1 MALFA
6 LSGGRIVPA
15 QAVELDGTSAT
26 EVLGALRERALDIVG
41 VPLFPIVWEQAD
53 RQPGESHLLTMDS
66 AGNTVIVSIR
76 AHFSAVSLFEA
87 LSLAGRYSSMSRRE
101 IVAMYPGGQA
111 AFDSAWQT
119 FRESSPATASAGA
132 RMVVVTLRADDDL
145 FPVITTLSEGVRV
158 LEARVYGSGT
168 QRYLSVDTCHKRAVN
183 STTDA
188 RTVAPR
194 PAAAPAVA
202 GRSRVPAHVHLD
214 RSRPLVRVEESATP
228 EQAGDDRRM
237 DSGPVETGDK
247 RRRRSRPR
255 ESHVSAPREATAPRS
270 LGNSPLGNSA
280 AALPEPGRAAPS
292 NGGPGRGREGRRA
305 AKLTP
310 VSPASAPSA
319 PQTSASS
326 APQASSSPA
335 AAPARP
341 AFDSSKI
348 PVIPA
353 WRLEN
358 EKERDTPNYIYA
370 MRQQQVTRV
379 RTEQLLWEKSAPKR
393 NSSAGRAE
401 ANSES
406 MAASASE
413 DAVKRAAE
421 REILSPA
428 GRLLAIASRNRT
440 PLSLSIEREGARPA
454 AAKLTAWGTLIVG
467 RASFTDP
474 SQAASEALGGI
485 EVDGWRAW
493 TASDGR
499 SLDDL

>member
-194 PAAAPAVA
+194 PAARLPNSMLPGRMPHIGQSRSSWHICSKSGSMPPHSAQT
-202 GRSRVPAHVHLD
+202 GRSASTCA
-214 RSRPLVRVEESATP
+214 RSV
-228 EQAGDDRRM
+228 
-237 DSGPVETGDK
+237 SG
-247 RRRRSRPR
+247 RRRQA
-255 ESHVSAPREATAPRS
+255 ESCSAC
-270 LGNSPLGNSA
+270 
-280 AALPEPGRAAPS
+280 
-292 NGGPGRGREGRRA
+292 
-305 AKLTP
+305 
-310 VSPASAPSA
+310 
-319 PQTSASS
+319 SS
-326 APQASSSPA
+326 
-335 AAPARP
+335 
-341 AFDSSKI
+341 
-348 PVIPA
+348 
-353 WRLEN
+353 
-358 EKERDTPNYIYA
+358 
-370 MRQQQVTRV
+370 
-379 RTEQLLWEKSAPKR
+379 
-393 NSSAGRAE
+393 G
-401 ANSES
+401 
-406 MAASASE
+406 
-413 DAVKRAAE
+413 
-421 REILSPA
+421 
-428 GRLLAIASRNRT
+428 
-440 PLSLSIEREGARPA
+440 
-454 AAKLTAWGTLIVG
+454 
-467 RASFTDP
+467 
-474 SQAASEALGGI
+474 
-485 EVDGWRAW
+485 
-493 TASDGR
+493 
-499 SLDDL
+499 

>member
-194 PAAAPAVA
+194 PAAAPA
-202 GRSRVPAHVHLD
+202 GPP
-214 RSRPLVRVEESATP
+214 RP
-228 EQAGDDRRM
+228 
-237 DSGPVETGDK
+237 
-247 RRRRSRPR
+247 
-255 ESHVSAPREATAPRS
+255 
-270 LGNSPLGNSA
+270 
-280 AALPEPGRAAPS
+280 
-292 NGGPGRGREGRRA
+292 GRRA
-305 AKLTP
+305 SQPDSRPPVPLVLCPYTLGQSLTP
-310 VSPASAPSA
+310 THLP
-319 PQTSASS
+319 
-326 APQASSSPA
+326 
-335 AAPARP
+335 
-341 AFDSSKI
+341 
-348 PVIPA
+348 
-353 WRLEN
+353 
-358 EKERDTPNYIYA
+358 
-370 MRQQQVTRV
+370 
-379 RTEQLLWEKSAPKR
+379 
-393 NSSAGRAE
+393 
-401 ANSES
+401 
-406 MAASASE
+406 
-413 DAVKRAAE
+413 
-421 REILSPA
+421 EIHR
-428 GRLLAIASRNRT
+428 G
-440 PLSLSIEREGARPA
+440 
-454 AAKLTAWGTLIVG
+454 
-467 RASFTDP
+467 
-474 SQAASEALGGI
+474 
-485 EVDGWRAW
+485 
-493 TASDGR
+493 
-499 SLDDL
+499 

>member
-168 QRYLSVDTCHKRAVN
+168 QRYLSVDPCHKRAVN

-202 GRSRVPAHVHLD
+202 AAVAA
-214 RSRPLVRVEESATP
+214 E
-228 EQAGDDRRM
+228 AGDVVLAANKPAERVLAGAVAVKLNAAFLPGLKSVKDGAAELSRYGGLSFESVTF
-237 DSGPVETGDK
+237 DSPVVAVLDGGAEADGTLRAGAEVGSVEQGSPAANAGLKQGD
-247 RRRRSRPR
+247 
-255 ESHVSAPREATAPRS
+255 VITAINGKTTS
-270 LGNSPLGNSA
+270 QA
-280 AALPEPGRAAPS
+280 AALTGFVRQYSA
-292 NGGPGRGREGRRA
+292 GDTV
-305 AKLTP
+305 KLT
-310 VSPASAPSA
+310 
-319 PQTSASS
+319 
-326 APQASSSPA
+326 
-335 AAPARP
+335 
-341 AFDSSKI
+341 
-348 PVIPA
+348 VI
-353 WRLEN
+353 RN
-358 EKERDTPNYIYA
+358 GEKKE
-370 MRQQQVTRV
+370 
-379 RTEQLLWEKSAPKR
+379 
-393 NSSAGRAE
+393 
-401 ANSES
+401 
-406 MAASASE
+406 
-413 DAVKRAAE
+413 
-421 REILSPA
+421 
-428 GRLLAIASRNRT
+428 
-440 PLSLSIEREGARPA
+440 
-454 AAKLTAWGTLIVG
+454 
-467 RASFTDP
+467 
-474 SQAASEALGGI
+474 I
-485 EVDGWRAW
+485 EVTLAEK
-493 TASDGR
+493 TS
-499 SLDDL
+499 

>member
-119 FRESSPATASAGA
+119 FRESSPATSSAGA

-202 GRSRVPAHVHLD
+202 GDLPAGPAPVAPRAGADRGFRPTSTSTAPGRSSGSRRVRPPSRPATTGEWTPGPWRPETSADAAHV
-214 RSRPLVRVEESATP
+214 RVSPTSPPRGRRRRPALSATP
-228 EQAGDDRRM
+228 LSAT
-237 DSGPVETGDK
+237 P
-247 RRRRSRPR
+247 RP
-255 ESHVSAPREATAPRS
+255 
-270 LGNSPLGNSA
+270 
-280 AALPEPGRAAPS
+280 PS
-292 NGGPGRGREGRRA
+292 
-305 AKLTP
+305 
-310 VSPASAPSA
+310 
-319 PQTSASS
+319 Q
-326 APQASSSPA
+326 SPA
-335 AAPARP
+335 APR
-341 AFDSSKI
+341 
-348 PVIPA
+348 
-353 WRLEN
+353 R
-358 EKERDTPNYIYA
+358 
-370 MRQQQVTRV
+370 
-379 RTEQLLWEKSAPKR
+379 RTEAPGGAAR
-393 NSSAGRAE
+393 AG
-401 ANSES
+401 
-406 MAASASE
+406 
-413 DAVKRAAE
+413 
-421 REILSPA
+421 
-428 GRLLAIASRNRT
+428 GR
-440 PLSLSIEREGARPA
+440 
-454 AAKLTAWGTLIVG
+454 
-467 RASFTDP
+467 
-474 SQAASEALGGI
+474 
-485 EVDGWRAW
+485 
-493 TASDGR
+493 R
-499 SLDDL
+499 S

>member
-183 STTDA
+183 STTE
-188 RTVAPR
+188 VA
-194 PAAAPAVA
+194 
-202 GRSRVPAHVHLD
+202 VPV
-214 RSRPLVRVEESATP
+214 
-228 EQAGDDRRM
+228 
-237 DSGPVETGDK
+237 
-247 RRRRSRPR
+247 
-255 ESHVSAPREATAPRS
+255 
-270 LGNSPLGNSA
+270 N
-280 AALPEPGRAAPS
+280 
-292 NGGPGRGREGRRA
+292 
-305 AKLTP
+305 
-310 VSPASAPSA
+310 
-319 PQTSASS
+319 
-326 APQASSSPA
+326 
-335 AAPARP
+335 
-341 AFDSSKI
+341 F
-348 PVIPA
+348 
-353 WRLEN
+353 
-358 EKERDTPNYIYA
+358 
-370 MRQQQVTRV
+370 
-379 RTEQLLWEKSAPKR
+379 
-393 NSSAGRAE
+393 
-401 ANSES
+401 
-406 MAASASE
+406 
-413 DAVKRAAE
+413 
-421 REILSPA
+421 
-428 GRLLAIASRNRT
+428 
-440 PLSLSIEREGARPA
+440 
-454 AAKLTAWGTLIVG
+454 VG
-467 RASFTDP
+467 
-474 SQAASEALGGI
+474 
-485 EVDGWRAW
+485 
-493 TASDGR
+493 
-499 SLDDL
+499 